1 MQVCVLLLYLQFLI
15 SDINTARPLMPSP
28 LTGAIVVSLLIFA
41 GFMQT
46 WGAEKSVGALD

>member
-1 MQVCVLLLYLQFLI
+1 
-15 SDINTARPLMPSP
+15 MPSP

-46 WGAEKSVGALD
+46 WGKEKFFVERSSRRCGARSLIAQVCRQQQQQRQQ